1 MASGFNINWFEFI
14 APPNPF
20 ATWASSWSLSGTNAA
35 LDANPSGDGVTN
47 LWKFAANL
55 DPTRPNSLTL
65 VPGTGTSGLP
75 AVGTAAFADMAEA
88 TALLAHQCGLPV
100 RAGAAVTDAHVPDSQ
115 AALESAVASMQ
126 DRIKFVGRDD
136 WAGMEHGRHAIV
148 IVRTCDGRTLQED
161 TWFEPMSRD
170 ELKTK
175 FNELV
180 GPQFGAARTAQLEK
194 SWLEIET
201 APSIN
206 ALMQQLRT

>member
-75 AVGTAAFADMAEA
+75 AVGTAAFAGSPRLQVEYLRRRA
-88 TALLAHQCGLPV
+88 TPGLTYTV
-100 RAGAAVTDAHVPDSQ
+100 QFSDDLVAWTNSTAAGTATTIDASWERVVVVDSITGTPRRF
-115 AALESAVASMQ
+115 ARVVANWS
-126 DRIKFVGRDD
+126 
-136 WAGMEHGRHAIV
+136 
-148 IVRTCDGRTLQED
+148 
-161 TWFEPMSRD
+161 
-170 ELKTK
+170 
-175 FNELV
+175 N
-180 GPQFGAARTAQLEK
+180 
-194 SWLEIET
+194 
-201 APSIN
+201 
-206 ALMQQLRT
+206 